1 MVNTFWLVLGV
12 VIVVAIISDMVV
24 KIVKASKS
32 GAKNQGRVNDLEEQV
47 QDMEADLQ
55 DARSRIEVL
64 EKIVTDEKYDLKREI
79 NDLAN

>member
-1 MVNTFWLVLGV
+1 MGSSIWLVIGV
-12 VIVVAIISDMVV
+12 IVVVAIISDTIV

-32 GAKNQGRVNDLEEQV
+32 GSRYQSRIDDLEEHV
-47 QDMEADLQ
+47 QDVEADLQ
-55 DARSRIEVL
+55 DARARIEVL